1 MHVLRTL
8 VVCLHLSLALAHVP
22 VFPPATSSSDA
33 FKLEAVTEKSYGV
46 SLPSYP
52 QRSPEAYLQ
61 AQLDQLLASSIP

>member
-8 VVCLHLSLALAHVP
+8 VVFLHLPLALAHVP

-46 SLPSYP
+46 YGEPFMHFL
-52 QRSPEAYLQ
+52 
-61 AQLDQLLASSIP
+61 